1 MKILNISSGAVGAYF
16 CGRLAQSGVKSAV
29 TVRSDIELIAS
40 KGFIINSI
48 DGDFIFKPDQVLS
61 SADDYKDDADYIFV
75 TSKVLPAADTVKML
89 KNAVK
94 PNSVIVL
101 LQNGI
106 GIEDA
111 AAQAF
116 PNNEILSVITYIGV
130 TRTAPGVINH
140 TGGGRL
146 IIGKFGGGESAAS
159 RKLCDMFTKAGV
171 QTEYTENIAFFRWKK
186 LLWNVPYN
194 AMSVLGGGLLTS
206 EMTDSGE
213 VEALSAELMKE
224 VIATARSCGIDLPD
238 SMVQENIEYTRN
250 FPPYKTS
257 MLVDCENLRPL
268 EVEAIVGNVVK
279 LARKNNIPVPHLTTL
294 YALLQAFDKH
304 RSTTGVYNRKK

>member
-16 CGRLAQSGVKSAV
+16 CGRLAQNGAEVAV
-29 TVRSDIELIAS
+29 TVRSDRELIAS
-40 KGFIINSI
+40 KGFDIHSI
-48 DGDFIFKPDQVLS
+48 AGDFIFKPARVLS
-61 SADDYKDDADYIFV
+61 SADEYTDQADYIFV

-89 KNAVK
+89 GKAVK

-106 GIEDA
+106 GIEEE

-116 PNNEILSVITYIGV
+116 PENEILSAIAYIGV
-130 TRTAPGVINH
+130 TRTAPGVLNH
-140 TGGGRL
+140 EGAGKL
-146 IIGKFGGGESAAS
+146 IIGKFGGGASESC
-159 RKLCDMFTKAGV
+159 RRLCDMFNRAQV
-171 QTEYTENIAFFRWKK
+171 QADYTDDIAFYRWKK

-194 AMSVLGGGLLTS
+194 AMSVLGGGLLTN

-213 VEALSAELMKE
+213 VEALSSELMQE
-224 VIATARSCGIDLPD
+224 VIATGRSCGVNLPD

-304 RSTTGVYNRKK
+304 RSSTGVYNRKK